1 MNQYARLK
9 QTGSGAKIACDL
21 RSDSVTRP
29 DPAMREALA
38 GAVVGDDVYGEDPTV
53 LRLQED
59 MAARLGKEAAL
70 FFPTGTQ
77 SNLAALM
84 VHCGR
89 GDEAIVGDYY
99 HIFRDEAAGASVLGG
114 ISLCPVPTETDGA
127 ISAETVTAAFKAD
140 DPHYART
147 RLLCLENTVGG
158 TAIGVQQLREV
169 SALARARGLKVHLD
183 GARFFNAV
191 RALNCKPEELGGVAD
206 TVSVCLSKGL
216 GAPAGSVLAGDA
228 ASIGQ
233 ARRHRKILGGGMR
246 QSGVLA
252 AAGLHALEHNISAL
266 DLDHRRAERLGEG
279 LRALDAGN
287 VRVCTNMVYF
297 TPAAKDL
304 APLGDHMAANGI
316 LIGGQSP
323 AIRLVLHRDVDDGG
337 LDQAIE
343 GFRSYFRAL

>member
-1 MNQYARLK
+1 
-9 QTGSGAKIACDL
+9 
-21 RSDSVTRP
+21 
-29 DPAMREALA
+29 
-38 GAVVGDDVYGEDPTV
+38 
-53 LRLQED
+53 
-59 MAARLGKEAAL
+59 
-70 FFPTGTQ
+70 
-77 SNLAALM
+77 
-84 VHCGR
+84 
-89 GDEAIVGDYY
+89 
-99 HIFRDEAAGASVLGG
+99 
-114 ISLCPVPTETDGA
+114 
-127 ISAETVTAAFKAD
+127 
-140 DPHYART
+140 ART

-158 TAIGVQQLREV
+158 RAIGMDKLREV
-169 SALARARGLKVHLD
+169 STLARAQGIQVHLD

-191 RALNCKPEELGGVAD
+191 RALNCEPEELGGVAD

-216 GAPAGSVLAGDA
+216 GAPAGSVLVGDT

-252 AAGLHALEHNISAL
+252 AAGLYALEHNIKSL
-266 DLDHRRAERLGEG
+266 DDDHRRAERLGEG
-279 LRALDAGN
+279 LRALDAGR

-297 TPAAKDL
+297 TPAAEHL
-304 APLGDHMAANGI
+304 VPLGAHMAKNGI